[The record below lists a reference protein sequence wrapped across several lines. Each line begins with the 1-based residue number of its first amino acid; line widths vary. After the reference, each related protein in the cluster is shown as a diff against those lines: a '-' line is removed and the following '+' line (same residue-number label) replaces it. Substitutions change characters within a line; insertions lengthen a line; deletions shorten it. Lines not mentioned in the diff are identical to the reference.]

1 MMTRENRAK
10 QFMPFDAM
18 KGLAEALRDREER
31 HSRVPKHDI
40 SEEKRDQISEI
51 LLRVDKGSKVF
62 LECYSNFHDVEK
74 EGIISEIN
82 RPYQFFRLGEEK
94 IFFCDLYDI
103 RVIG

>member
-1 MMTRENRAK
+1 M
-10 QFMPFDAM
+10 
-18 KGLAEALRDREER
+18 
-31 HSRVPKHDI
+31 
-40 SEEKRDQISEI
+40 
-51 LLRVDKGSKVF
+51 DKGSKVF

-82 RPYQFFRLGEEK
+82 RPFQFFRLGEEK